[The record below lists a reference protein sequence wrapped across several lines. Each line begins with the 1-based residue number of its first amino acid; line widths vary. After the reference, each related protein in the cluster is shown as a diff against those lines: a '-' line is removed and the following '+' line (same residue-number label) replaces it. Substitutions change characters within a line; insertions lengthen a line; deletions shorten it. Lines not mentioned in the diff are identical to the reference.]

1 MKKISNLVET
11 KKIEDNIRKTG
22 VEDHVVIEMEREEGE
37 NKSVSTSGHIYI
49 VKNYKKKKDDT
60 SPNHIAEIV
69 EYRGYEVAI
78 NIDFPGQQFY
88 CVIDGEEYSFGA
100 YNTYYIDDLCSII
113 DNKLDVIY
121 SFKDKYFGCRL
132 AWFENDY
139 ERDIGL
145 YYRNRLVKV
154 FPAGRDYK
162 LSEERKQNIIEES
175 KLILNKFVK
184 E

>member
-1 MKKISNLVET
+1 MKKINNLVET
-11 KKIEDNIRKTG
+11 KKIKDNIRKTG
-22 VEDHVVIEMEREEGE
+22 VEDHVVAEMEREEE
-37 NKSVSTSGHIYI
+37 NKGVSTSGHIYI
-49 VKNYKKKKDDT
+49 VKNYKKKEDDT
-60 SPNHIAEIV
+60 SINHVAEIV
-69 EYRGYEVAI
+69 EYRGYDVAI
-78 NIDFPGQQFY
+78 NIDSPGQQFY

-121 SFKDKYFGCRL
+121 SFKDRYFGCRL

-154 FPAGRDYK
+154 FIAGRDYK
-162 LSEERKQNIIEES
+162 LTEEEKQNIIEKS